1 VKNNMV
7 LILSEKIICNFVT
20 EKKTL
25 ELNKTEKTE
34 KKT

>member
-7 LILSEKIICNFVT
+7 LILFEKIICNFVT
-20 EKKTL
+20 EKNPL